1 MSMSDF
7 GTRVRKVRKERN
19 MTIVRLAELCDSSEN
34 VIRNYEK
41 SRRLPQVD
49 MLIRICNALKV
60 SPEYLLQD
68 GLIYQSKHAG
78 EELLQKISR
87 LSPKNV
93 SVLLD
98 MVDTLGKYED
108 VNEIVK

>member
-1 MSMSDF
+1 MSDF
-7 GTRVRKVRKERN
+7 GARVRKVRKERN
-19 MTIVRLAELCDSSEN
+19 MTLVKLAELCDSSEN

-60 SPEYLLQD
+60 SPDYLLQA
-68 GLIYQSKHAG
+68 GLVYQARYAN
-78 EELLQKISR
+78 EELLLKISR

-93 SVLLD
+93 SVLID
-98 MVDTLGKYED
+98 MADTLGKYD
-108 VNEIVK
+108 EIK

>member
-1 MSMSDF
+1 MNSF
-7 GTRVRKVRKERN
+7 GTRVRKIRKEQD
-19 MTIVRLAELCDSSEN
+19 MTIVKLAELCDSSEN

-60 SPEYLLQD
+60 SPDYLLQD
-68 GLIYQSKHAG
+68 ELVYESHQES
-78 EELLQKISR
+78 EELLQKINR

-93 SVLLD
+93 SVLRD
-98 MVDTLGKYED
+98 MIATLEKYD
-108 VNEIVK
+108 NNENV

>member
-7 GTRVRKVRKERN
+7 GARVRKIRKERN
-19 MTIVRLAELCDSSEN
+19 MTIVKLAELCGTSEN

-49 MLIRICNALKV
+49 MLTRICNALEV

-68 GLIYQSKHAG
+68 ELVYHSQQAG
-78 EELLQKISR
+78 EELLHKISR

-93 SVLLD
+93 SVLAD
-98 MVDTLGKYED
+98 MADTLGKYDEY
-108 VNEIVK
+108 

>member
-1 MSMSDF
+1 MSDF
-7 GTRVRKVRKERN
+7 GARVRKIRKERN
-19 MTIVRLAELCDSSEN
+19 MTIVKLAELCGSSEN

-60 SPEYLLQD
+60 SPDYLLQD
-68 GLIYQSKHAG
+68 ELVYHSYQEN

-87 LSPKNV
+87 LSPKNL
-93 SVLLD
+93 SVLAD
-98 MVDTLGKYED
+98 MVETLGKYD
-108 VNEIVK
+108 DIKEIVE

>member
-1 MSMSDF
+1 MSDF

-49 MLIRICNALKV
+49 MLVRICNALKV

-68 GLIYQSKHAG
+68 GLVYQSNHAG

-93 SVLLD
+93 SVLTD
-98 MVDTLGKYED
+98 MVDTLGKYDD
-108 VNEIVK
+108 VNELIR